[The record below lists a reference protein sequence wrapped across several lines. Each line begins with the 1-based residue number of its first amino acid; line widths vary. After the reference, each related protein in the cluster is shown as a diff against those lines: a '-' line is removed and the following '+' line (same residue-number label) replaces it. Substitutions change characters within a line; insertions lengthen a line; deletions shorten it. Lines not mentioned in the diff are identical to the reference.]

1 MAEETGGG
9 MVLQVEGLRHRY
21 ANGWAALNG
30 VDLSIGVGET
40 VVLLG
45 ANGSG
50 KTTLLLHLNGL
61 LRGEGRIT
69 VGGEPLTNATA
80 GRIREQVGLIFQ
92 DSDDQ
97 LFMPTVWEDVAF
109 GLRQRGVGPEE
120 SRSRAQAM
128 LERLGIGALAERP
141 PYQLSAGEKKR
152 VALAGVLILEPALLV
167 LDEPTTF
174 LDPPGQRELI
184 ALLRELPQAKLVAT
198 HDIDFAEAIA
208 KRGIFLEGGRVRD
221 SGLLVQLAS
230 RYRWRVVE
238 RVE

>member
-1 MAEETGGG
+1 MAQETGVGT
-9 MVLQVEGLRHRY
+9 VLRVEGLRHRY
-21 ANGWAALNG
+21 TNGWAALNG
-30 VDLSIGVGET
+30 VDLSIAPGEGVA
-40 VVLLG
+40 LLG

-69 VGGEPLTNATA
+69 VGGELLTNATV

-97 LFMPTVWEDVAF
+97 LFMPTAWEDVAF
-109 GLRQRGVGPEE
+109 GLRQRGAGPEE
-120 SRSRAQAM
+120 ARSRAQTM
-128 LERLGIGALAERP
+128 LDRLGIGKLAERP

-152 VALAGVLILEPALLV
+152 VALAGVLILDPALLV

-198 HDIDFAEAIA
+198 HDMDFAEAVA
-208 KRGIFLEGGRVRD
+208 NRGVFLEAGRVRD
-221 SGLLVQLAS
+221 SGSLVELAS

-238 RVE
+238 RGG

>member
-1 MAEETGGG
+1 MAEETSRGI
-9 MVLQVEGLRHRY
+9 VLHVEGLRHRY
-21 ANGWAALNG
+21 ANGWAALHG
-30 VDLSIGVGET
+30 VDLSIATGEGVA
-40 VVLLG
+40 LLG

-61 LRGEGRIT
+61 LRGEGRVT
-69 VGGEPLTNATA
+69 VGGEELTDSTV
-80 GRIREQVGLIFQ
+80 GRIRERVGLIFQ

-109 GLRQRGVGPEE
+109 GLRQRGVGAEE
-120 SRSRAQAM
+120 ARSRAEAM
-128 LERLGIGALAERP
+128 LDRLGIRQLAERP

-152 VALAGVLILEPALLV
+152 VALAGVLILDPDLLV

-184 ALLRELPQAKLVAT
+184 SLLRELPQAKLVAT
-198 HDIDFAEAIA
+198 HDMDFAEAVA
-208 KRGIFLEGGRVRD
+208 ERGIFLEGGRVRD
-221 SGLLVQLAS
+221 SGSLVELAS

-238 RVE
+238 RG